1 MAGDI
6 QQNPP
11 NSGLFFPMDYQD
23 MPSSRRE
30 NLDGG
35 DTDLVDIDKA
45 FQDLIW
51 ACRIGDTET
60 ADTLTLIPNI
70 DINGVDEWDYSP
82 LILASLCG
90 HLKIVELL
98 LSRGAICDRDT
109 FQGARCIYGAL
120 NDEIRNLL
128 LSYDIT
134 KQVDDNQPFLAH
146 LSKLL
151 APVMVLLSGRDI
163 AILFPSSLS
172 TPKRVFVVNRFL
184 LAARS
189 SYLKGKLEENGPWNL
204 EPIISMDDISDP
216 NAFEAIIDYIYL
228 RTDAVP
234 LENIPPQL
242 PEIARKLEL
251 DDLCMALESM
261 GGDEKK
267 AVLKQRAQLG
277 FVESARR
284 DMKKFLEKDIISNAL
299 VKPLEEE
306 IDLEDIDSADFL
318 ESDELEHLLHSS
330 ALPDVILSSIDLES
344 DSVIYYP
351 VHRAMLNR
359 ADFFATMFRSEFFQA
374 TREHI
379 PTKSSVDGVAVDTF
393 IDRPKLS
400 PDNVPVLQASFNVTQ
415 RNVTETILSF
425 LYHDDSVAVDA
436 AIAVDV
442 LVAAEELCID
452 RLKSLSAVSITSN
465 IDKFLLEQLEALPQ
479 KVNYDVFEMIEI
491 SWQTRSERLEQH
503 MTKLLA
509 HNIEALCEDEH
520 NRQKVLLLIRKSAQ
534 SIKERQETD
543 TIELI
548 DDMRY
553 YLAKKYAVYDE
564 FTNLEGVG
572 RGLNPNMAE
581 PEDNRTFKAA
591 LLDHGHDVAIIDS
604 LLDELSLEA

>member
-1 MAGDI
+1 MSVEVPEENTDYV
-6 QQNPP
+6 
-11 NSGLFFPMDYQD
+11 LDFPMNHQD

-30 NLDGG
+30 AQNLGSSE
-35 DTDLVDIDKA
+35 VDVSKA
-45 FQDLIW
+45 FLDLIW

-60 ADTLTLIPNI
+60 ADSLTLLPDI

-151 APVMVLLSGRDI
+151 APVMTLLSGRDI
-163 AILFPSSLS
+163 AVLFPSSEN
-172 TPKRVFVVNRFL
+172 TPKRVFVLNRFL

-189 SYLKGKLEENGPWNL
+189 RYFREKLLEGGAWNL
-204 EPIISMDDISDP
+204 KSIITMKEILDP
-216 NAFEAIIDYIYL
+216 VSFEAIVDSIYL
-228 RTDAVP
+228 RTDNVP
-234 LENIPPQL
+234 FENIPPQL
-242 PEIARKLEL
+242 STMARKLEL
-251 DDLCMALESM
+251 DDLSAALLSM
-261 GGDEKK
+261 EGEEKK

-277 FVESARR
+277 LVESARR
-284 DMKKFLEKDIISNAL
+284 DMKKFLEKEIIGNAF

-306 IDLEDIDSADFL
+306 VDFEDIDTA
-318 ESDELEHLLHSS
+318 ELLDPEEHQELLQLS
-330 ALPDVILSSIDLES
+330 ALPDVILSTINLES

-359 ADFFATMFRSEFFQA
+359 AEFYATMFRSEFFQA
-374 TREHI
+374 TRSKI
-379 PTKSSVDGVAVDTF
+379 PTISSVDGTAVDNF
-393 IDRPKLS
+393 VDRPRLG
-400 PDNVPVLQASFNVTQ
+400 PDDVPVLQASFNITK
-415 RNVTETILSF
+415 REVTETILSF
-425 LYHDDSVAVDA
+425 LYHDDSIAVDA
-436 AIAVDV
+436 SIAVDV

-465 IDKFLLEQLEALPQ
+465 IDKFLLKQLEDLPL

-491 SWQTRSERLEQH
+491 SWQTRSDRLEQH

-509 HNIEALCEDEH
+509 HNIEAICETPE
-520 NRQKVLLLIRKSAQ
+520 NRERLLLLIRKSAQ

-564 FTNLEGVG
+564 FTNLDGVG

-581 PEDNRTFKAA
+581 PEDNTTLKAA
-591 LLDHGHDVAIIDS
+591 LLDHDHDVAIIDS